1 MIHYDKL
8 ANQIQFVGRRQGVR
22 CVKLQTA
29 QCPRA
34 TRINRMVRGRTVNY
48 ISRNIK
54 HGVSTN
60 LAIISRNIVDNSSWY
75 SVEIVMEM

>member
-22 CVKLQTA
+22 CVKQQTA

-34 TRINRMVRGRTVNY
+34 TRINRMVSARTVND
-48 ISRNIK
+48 ISRNF
-54 HGVSTN
+54 H
-60 LAIISRNIVDNSSWY
+60 NIRAFSC
-75 SVEIVMEM
+75 

>member
-22 CVKLQTA
+22 CVKQQTA

-34 TRINRMVRGRTVNY
+34 TRINRMVSGRTVND
-48 ISRNIK
+48 ISRNFHNIRAFSCYYNFVDK
-54 HGVSTN
+54 RQCST
-60 LAIISRNIVDNSSWY
+60 LF
-75 SVEIVMEM
+75 

>member
-22 CVKLQTA
+22 CVKQQTA

-34 TRINRMVRGRTVNY
+34 TRINRMVSARTVND
-48 ISRNIK
+48 ISRNINNILLVK
-54 HGVSTN
+54 ITLWTN
-60 LAIISRNIVDNSSWY
+60 ASLAHCLKRKALNMGY
-75 SVEIVMEM
+75 P